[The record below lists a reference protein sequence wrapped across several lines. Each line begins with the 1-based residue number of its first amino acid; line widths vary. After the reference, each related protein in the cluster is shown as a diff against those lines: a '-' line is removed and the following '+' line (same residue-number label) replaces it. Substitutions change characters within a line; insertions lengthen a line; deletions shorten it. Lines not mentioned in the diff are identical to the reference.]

1 MSDTADS
8 QAIML
13 AIICFVFYFAPTFNA
28 LSRKHPNKTPVL
40 LMNLFLGWTLVGWV
54 VALVWSA
61 SAIKKGPSA
70 DNSSSKYSDLERLG
84 EMRAKGLLTE
94 AEFESEKLKLLNG

>member
-1 MSDTADS
+1 MSDAADS

-13 AIICFVFYFAPTFNA
+13 VIICFVFYFAPTFNA
-28 LSRKHPNKTPVL
+28 LSRKHPNKSQVF
-40 LMNLFLGWTLVGWV
+40 LMNLFLGWTLIGWV

-61 SAIKKGPSA
+61 SAMKRGSPV
-70 DNSSSKYSDLERLG
+70 DNAPSKYAELERLG
-84 EMRAKGLLTE
+84 EMKGKGLLTE

>member
-1 MSDTADS
+1 MSDNADS

-28 LSRKHPNKTPVL
+28 LSRKHPNKTPVFL
-40 LMNLFLGWTLVGWV
+40 TNLFLGWTLIGWV

-61 SAIKKGPSA
+61 SSIKKDSQIDSPPSRYA
-70 DNSSSKYSDLERLG
+70 ELERLG